1 MRAFLAVF
9 GRELAER
16 RLLLLIGL
24 LGLVPLAL
32 PFLPGMPPGASQDL
46 RDSSAL
52 ALALAVGGGLAL
64 LLGATVIA
72 ADLSAGRLG
81 FYFSRP
87 LAGRWIWSGKLAAA
101 LALSLA
107 AAGLVFLP
115 TVLIDGIRLWRW
127 LPIDLPRPH
136 AQVSDG
142 AADTTFGLLWFVL
155 LWIALVLA
163 AVVTAHAVAVIA
175 RSRSPLLGLDLLA
188 LVAGAGLA
196 WSAGERLLAAGAHDA
211 FWLACTGF
219 GCAALA
225 ALALAGAVQ
234 VSRGRTDLRR
244 GHRML
249 SATLWALLL
258 AAALGMEAYSRWVVA
273 ATPADLT
280 AFRELVPATQGSW
293 LLVSGPAAHRAGY
306 SPVFLVD
313 LESRRFLS
321 VPRTGLL
328 AGSVSFSADGRHA
341 AWLTSAG
348 RSDGP
353 PAEVISADLT
363 AARVVPV
370 QGRLA
375 FTRPAGQLALSA
387 DGSRL
392 AAIDSG
398 RLLAAEVA
406 TGRLLASAPLDPAM
420 PAVPL
425 YQGILFTD
433 SSHVR
438 AYLSASAEKG
448 HEAVRIVELD
458 LATGKLAETGRFDG
472 SAFLPLDLSPDLRR
486 LVVNR
491 GPGEEVHEVVDARTG
506 EPVPDLPRGVQR
518 AAFSFLLD
526 GAYAELEREPVRLG
540 VMALAV
546 RAAGG
551 RELCRVGFPAPQ
563 HFRFGGQPD
572 AGHLVYALSDS
583 RRDWTSFLLDFRTG
597 ASRLLGQHLCPFT
610 PWFGSPRRR
619 ADLFWRR
626 SEVVQLDLASG
637 RARVLLEAAP
647 ERG

>member
-16 RLLLLIGL
+16 RLLLLLGL

-32 PFLPGMPPGASQDL
+32 PFLPGMPQGASQDL
-46 RDSSAL
+46 RDSSAF
-52 ALALAVGGGLAL
+52 ALALAVSGGLAL

-72 ADLSAGRLG
+72 ADLAAGRLG

-87 LAGRWIWSGKLAAA
+87 LASGWIWSGKLAAA

-115 TVLIDGIRLWRW
+115 TVLLDGIRLWRW

-142 AADTTFGLLWFVL
+142 MADTTFGLLWFVI
-155 LWIALVLA
+155 LWTVLVLA
-163 AVVTAHAVAVIA
+163 AVVTAHAVAVMA

-188 LVAGAGLA
+188 LAAGAGLA

-219 GCAALA
+219 GCAALG

-280 AFRELVPATQGSW
+280 AFPLVVPATQGSW
-293 LLVSGPAAHRAGY
+293 LLVSGPAAHRMGY

-313 LESRRFLS
+313 LGSRRFVAVS
-321 VPRTGLL
+321 RTGRL
-328 AGSVSFSADGRHA
+328 AGPVRFSDDGRRA
-341 AWLTSAG
+341 VWLAFAG
-348 RSDGP
+348 RSDRSP
-353 PAEVISADLT
+353 VELVSADLT
-363 AARVVPV
+363 AARVAPIH
-370 QGRLA
+370 GRFALGR
-375 FTRPAGQLALSA
+375 RPEDFALSP

-392 AAIDSG
+392 AAIDGG
-398 RLLAAEVA
+398 RLLAADVA
-406 TGRLLASAPLDPAM
+406 TGRLLASAPLDSTAT
-420 PAVPL
+420 L
-425 YQGILFTD
+425 YDGLLFTD
-433 SSHVR
+433 PSHVR
-438 AYLSASAEKG
+438 VYLSARGAAG
-448 HEAVRIVELD
+448 GEAARILELD
-458 LATGKLAETGRFDG
+458 LATGKLAETGRFEG
-472 SAFLPLDLSPDLRR
+472 SAFPPLDLSPDLRR
-486 LVVNR
+486 LVVNG
-491 GPGEEVHEVVDARTG
+491 GPNEQLYEVVDARTG
-506 EPVPDLPRGVQR
+506 DRLLGFPHGIQR
-518 AAFSFLLD
+518 NSFSWLLD
-526 GAYAELEREPVRLG
+526 GSFAELEREPVTLG
-540 VMALAV
+540 VTALAV
-546 RAAGG
+546 RASGG
-551 RELCRVGFPAPQ
+551 RVLCRVVFPAPQ

-572 AGHLVYALSDS
+572 ADHLVYAVSDG
-583 RRDWTSFLLDFRTG
+583 RRNWTSFLLDTRTG
-597 ASRLLGQHLCPFT
+597 ASRLLGKHLAPFT
-610 PWFGSPRRR
+610 SWFANPQRR
-619 ADLFWRR
+619 ADLFWRD
-626 SEVVQLDLASG
+626 SELVQVDLASG
-637 RARVLLEAAP
+637 RERVLLRTSA